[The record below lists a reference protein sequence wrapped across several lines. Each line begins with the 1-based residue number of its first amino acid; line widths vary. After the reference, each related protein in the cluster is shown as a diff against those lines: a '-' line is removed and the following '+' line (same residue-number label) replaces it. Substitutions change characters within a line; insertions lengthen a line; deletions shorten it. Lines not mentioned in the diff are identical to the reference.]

1 MLGTL
6 FWIISNHKRVSRAKG
21 RGFWSSMN
29 VTVVI
34 QTWTLLRKVCN
45 TMQDL
50 CRCCKFKLWF
60 WIYSVNSNFIILNRN
75 VLFYVHVTVHPNKFL
90 FNKTNRGTNFS
101 KFIFS
106 INSTCFG
113 HFLCPSS
120 RVLHCTFGTGIC
132 HQTCMTYTSVECTVE
147 NSWWWAVELPETCRI
162 SWQNKFGKLV
172 RLLVLLETGMCYG
185 HCFFEVPSPHPG
197 CDRLH
202 SHMQWKQY

>member
-60 WIYSVNSNFIILNRN
+60 WIDSVNSNFIILNKN
-75 VLFYVHVTVHPNKFL
+75 VLFYVHVTVHRNKFL

-101 KFIFS
+101 EFIF
-106 INSTCFG
+106 
-113 HFLCPSS
+113 
-120 RVLHCTFGTGIC
+120 V
-132 HQTCMTYTSVECTVE
+132 
-147 NSWWWAVELPETCRI
+147 
-162 SWQNKFGKLV
+162 NKFYMFRAFPLPIIKSFKLYIRHWYMSSNLHDIYQCRMYSGKLLMMG
-172 RLLVLLETGMCYG
+172 RGTARNM
-185 HCFFEVPSPHPG
+185 
-197 CDRLH
+197 
-202 SHMQWKQY
+202 